1 MGIIIAG
8 MVVITMLLLSSG
20 VMFSTFLDASVSGAH
35 SLKDLT
41 QSNVARVGSALSI
54 VSAAFYSGSNTDL
67 TLHLDNTGSQPVVR
81 LSEMDVIIN
90 YTNESDTLVLTRLKY
105 TTAAIGGG
113 EWTLSVTG
121 VTPDTFNPG
130 IWDSDESMYID
141 LKVDPAVKSGTSVL
155 IVVSTQW
162 AVSDQASA
170 EAP

>member
-8 MVVITMLLLSSG
+8 IVVIAMLLLSSSL
-20 VMFSTFLDASVSGAH
+20 MFSTFLNASVSGAQ

-41 QSNVARVGSALSI
+41 RANVARVGSALNI
-54 VSAAFYSGSNTDL
+54 VSAAFEGGSNTDL
-67 TLHLDNTGSQPVVR
+67 TVHVTNLGSQSVVR
-81 LSEMDVIIN
+81 LGEMDVIID
-90 YTNESDTLVLTRLKY
+90 YTDDSDAAVLTRLKY
-105 TTAAIGGG
+105 TTAAIGDD

-141 LKVDPAVKSGTSVL
+141 LKVDPAVKSGTSAL
-155 IVVSTQW
+155 IVVSTPW

-170 EAP
+170 AAP

>member
-20 VMFSTFLDASVSGAH
+20 LMFSTFLDASVSGAQ

-41 QSNVARVGSALSI
+41 QGKVARLGSGLNI
-54 VSAAFYSGSNTDL
+54 VSAAFYSGSDTDL
-67 TLHLDNTGSQPVVR
+67 TIQLENTGSQSVVR
-81 LSEMDVIIN
+81 LGEMDVIID
-90 YTNESDTLVLTRLKY
+90 YTDGSDTSVLTRLKY
-105 TTAAIGGG
+105 TTAAIGVG

-141 LKVDPAVKSGTSVL
+141 LKVDPAVKSGTSAL
-155 IVVSTQW
+155 IVVSTPW
-162 AVSDQASA
+162 AVSDQALA
-170 EAP
+170 NLP